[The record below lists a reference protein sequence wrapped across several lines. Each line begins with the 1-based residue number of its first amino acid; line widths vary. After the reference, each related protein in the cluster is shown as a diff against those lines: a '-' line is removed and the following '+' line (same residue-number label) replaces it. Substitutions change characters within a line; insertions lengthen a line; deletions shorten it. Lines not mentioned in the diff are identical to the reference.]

1 MIHHIEESQ
10 INEEIVKNSHKLSI
24 IDFFADWCMPCQ
36 MLTPVLNELDKKYKN
51 LEVYKVNID
60 ESQNAS
66 MTYNISSIP
75 TMIFF
80 KNGEEVERKVGLESI
95 EKLSKIIDEFNIE

>member
-51 LEVYKVNID
+51 LEVYKVNVD
-60 ESQNAS
+60 EAQNVA

-95 EKLSKIIDEFNIE
+95 EKLSKIVY